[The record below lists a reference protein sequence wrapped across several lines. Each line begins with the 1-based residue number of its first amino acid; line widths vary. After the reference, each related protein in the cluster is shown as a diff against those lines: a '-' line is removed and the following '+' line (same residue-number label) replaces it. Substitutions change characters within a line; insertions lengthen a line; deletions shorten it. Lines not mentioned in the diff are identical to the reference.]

1 MMESEKKN
9 IFLFAGETSAD
20 LYGGLLLQKLHTM
33 LPQASFWGV
42 GGPSMQL
49 MGFES
54 LIDMRE
60 FQVMGF
66 SDVIKSLGR
75 LIKNFRRI
83 KRAILEKQPDIVITI
98 DQPSFGIRLAKS
110 LKKAGFKGKI
120 VQFVAPTVWAYKP
133 QRAATMA
140 KCFDA
145 LLTLFDFESKYFA
158 HTTLPT
164 TFVGHPIVEI
174 IEKSPKTSLE
184 LAADKPIL
192 ALFPGSRPA
201 EVKRNLKLQLE
212 AAHLYQKRH
221 PEIVIAVAC
230 KEPIPDLPPSIVQ
243 VPFDARYELM
253 ERSTLAI
260 AKSGTVTLELALH
273 RVPTVVTY
281 QLSTLNYLMAKYV
294 LRLKLP
300 YFSIV
305 NILWQGELFYEQ
317 IYPPVTALG
326 IYSCLERY
334 HTRYAKVQQA
344 CRELQNR
351 LKPTNAPTQKAAE
364 VICALL

>member
-1 MMESEKKN
+1 MQSEKKD

-20 LYGGLLLQKLHTM
+20 LYGGLLLQKLHAM
-33 LPQASFWGV
+33 LPKATFWGV
-42 GGPSMQL
+42 GGPSMQAE
-49 MGFES
+49 GFES
-54 LIDMRE
+54 LIDMRQ

-66 SDVIKSLGR
+66 SDVIKSLGT
-75 LIKNFRRI
+75 LVKNFRNI
-83 KRAILEKQPDIVITI
+83 KRAIIEKQPDMVITI

-133 QRAATMA
+133 QRADAMA
-140 KCFDA
+140 KCFDC
-145 LLTLFDFESKYFA
+145 LLTLFDFEPKYFA

-174 IEKSPKTSLE
+174 IEKSPKTPLE
-184 LAADKPIL
+184 LATDKPIL
-192 ALFPGSRPA
+192 SLFPGSRPA
-201 EVKRNLKLQLE
+201 EVKRNLKIQLE
-212 AAHLYQKRH
+212 AARLYQQRH
-221 PEIVIAVAC
+221 SEVVIAVAC
-230 KEPIPDLPPSIVQ
+230 KEPIPDLAASIVQ

-253 ERSTLAI
+253 KRSRLAI

-273 RVPTVVTY
+273 QVPTVVTY

-294 LRLKLP
+294 LRLNMP

-305 NILWQGELFYEQ
+305 NILWQSELFYEQ
-317 IYPPVTALG
+317 IYPPVTPIG

-334 HTRYAKVQQA
+334 HNRYEKVQQA
-344 CRELQNR
+344 CRELKKR

-364 VICALL
+364 VICGLL